1 MGPIEKQG
9 VVQAYTML
17 VPTVAIVM
25 AIVLFPLIANFWISF
40 KDVTVSDLRIA
51 EIKVTEKFQ
60 KKPKTKGDISK
71 VEYRF
76 NNFSKSSNIKN
87 VNFKD
92 ILPKGLLIKELSQIH
107 EKLKQN
113 TSISKNIDN
122 IVVKKIK
129 ELNFIYL
136 IAEDYPNK
144 SLKTFIDEQ
153 KKQYNK
159 NSVSLIISNNDNKLS
174 IVLGVTE
181 DITDLFD
188 ASKEIREISI
198 ILGGKGGGGRKDL
211 AQGGGS
217 DVSQINE
224 SIKYVEDKLNS
235 IS

>member
-1 MGPIEKQG
+1 MGSSSYKKRMGPIEKQG

-92 ILPKGLLIKELSQIH
+92 FLPIGLVIKELPNNCSFSENLINC
-107 EKLKQN
+107 ELGDFKPKEIKKQKFE
-113 TSISKNIDN
+113 T
-122 IVVKKIK
+122 
-129 ELNFIYL
+129 
-136 IAEDYPNK
+136 IAED
-144 SLKTFIDEQ
+144 D
-153 KKQYNK
+153 
-159 NSVSLIISNNDNKLS
+159 
-174 IVLGVTE
+174 
-181 DITDLFD
+181 
-188 ASKEIREISI
+188 
-198 ILGGKGGGGRKDL
+198 
-211 AQGGGS
+211 
-217 DVSQINE
+217 
-224 SIKYVEDKLNS
+224 
-235 IS
+235 